1 MVSLSRDLSEI
12 GEQVIVLPFLQDH
25 KHITCLISG
34 LFQDDPAVLDSTK
47 TTHQVSSDTLR
58 RVNTAIQ

>member
-25 KHITCLISG
+25 KL
-34 LFQDDPAVLDSTK
+34 VLGR
-47 TTHQVSSDTLR
+47 SSS
-58 RVNTAIQ
+58 A